1 MVVLEQLNVF
11 FVLFNFLVL
20 SINFILLSI
29 TAEVP
34 ETCGH
39 ETPRVKL
46 FIYNKIMQHAF
57 DTAITTTVARIL
69 PTCSAYQLDCAD
81 SFPE

>member
-1 MVVLEQLNVF
+1 MEQGKKNIPCIVSISNIQFNLET
-11 FVLFNFLVL
+11 
-20 SINFILLSI
+20 ISI

-34 ETCGH
+34 ETCGN
-39 ETPRVKL
+39 ETPRVEL
-46 FIYNKIMQHAF
+46 LIYNKFMQHAF